1 MQDPI
6 LIFLEKKDSGLVTQI
21 TKAAQS
27 NKLPVKL
34 FNDEEELLNNTNEI
48 AKMSNGVFIV
58 DKAFGRGIDFKFK
71 KEASVLILL
80 NDDIQISWEDA
91 VQMAGRG
98 NRSQGNPSAL
108 LMLAKATKKQADI
121 LTILRT
127 NSAVYSIDGCDVLTQ
142 VFTHFHSLSEAKKTK
157 VAEYLQKN
165 SWTMPLPKK
174 PEDTEVFKWLSGMK
188 N

>member
-1 MQDPI
+1 
-6 LIFLEKKDSGLVTQI
+6 
-21 TKAAQS
+21 
-27 NKLPVKL
+27 
-34 FNDEEELLNNTNEI
+34 
-48 AKMSNGVFIV
+48 
-58 DKAFGRGIDFKFK
+58 
-71 KEASVLILL
+71 
-80 NDDIQISWEDA
+80 
-91 VQMAGRG
+91 MAGRG

-142 VFTHFHSLSEAKKTK
+142 VFNHFDTLSEVMKTK
-157 VAEYLQKN
+157 VSAYLQKN